1 MTFKSVANCL
11 YTIFLKEYIKILIYS
26 WPNVVTFTISKVEWV
41 EIIKILIISS
51 SSLMT
56 LTKLILA
63 GLLCDLFYQNFDKI
77 YQLVSCNQLNTSIIE
92 PISMDSPPMI
102 SGLVY

>member
-41 EIIKILIISS
+41 EIIENFDYFLIKFNDYDQIN
-51 SSLMT
+51 T
-56 LTKLILA
+56 GRITF
-63 GLLCDLFYQNFDKI
+63 DLFY
-77 YQLVSCNQLNTSIIE
+77 
-92 PISMDSPPMI
+92 
-102 SGLVY
+102 